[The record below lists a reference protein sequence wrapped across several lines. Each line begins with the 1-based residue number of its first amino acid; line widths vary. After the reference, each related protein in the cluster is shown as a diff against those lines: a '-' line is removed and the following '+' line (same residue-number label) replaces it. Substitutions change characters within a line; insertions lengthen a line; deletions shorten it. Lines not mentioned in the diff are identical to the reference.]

1 MAARLRTAAAAL
13 LAGAA
18 LIVLWP
24 SPLPLPSPAG
34 DTGFLACAPGA
45 TGAAGRNDEVRTQ
58 DGLGVTV
65 VTPSDYRPGRAY
77 GLLVLFPPAGLA
89 RGGAERYY
97 GLTEKATR
105 QGWIVA
111 YSDHL
116 PLGRAAVAA
125 QARVPAVVRSRW
137 CIDPSQIVYAGHSD
151 GATIAQLAALSDPPA
166 AIIASAA
173 GIDSVDLAAEGCAG
187 ASDVLVLHNPADERF
202 PSYGQHNA
210 SVWAACLGCAPLP
223 STVGD
228 CVEFPNCRD
237 AHRVAL
243 CPTTEPHARLP
254 QSFAARLLAFS
265 ATHNHRG

>member
-1 MAARLRTAAAAL
+1 MATRLRIAAVAL

-18 LIVLWP
+18 LAVLWP
-24 SPLPLPSPAG
+24 SPLPLPGPAG
-34 DTGFLACAPGA
+34 DTGSLACAPGA
-45 TGAAGRNDEVRTQ
+45 TGTAGRTDAVLTQ

-65 VTPSDYRPGRAY
+65 VTPSDYRPGRGY
-77 GLLVLFPPAGLA
+77 GLLVLFPPAGFT

-97 GLTEKATR
+97 GLTEAATR

-125 QARVPAVVRSRW
+125 QSRVPAVVRSHW
-137 CIDPSQIVYAGHSD
+137 CIDPAQIVYAGHSD
-151 GATIAQLAALSDPPA
+151 GATIAQLAALLDPPA

-173 GIDSVDLAAEGCAG
+173 GIDAADLAAEGCAG
-187 ASDVLVLHNPADERF
+187 TSDVLVLHNPADERF

-210 SVWAACLGCAPLP
+210 PVFAACLGCAPNP
-223 STVGD
+223 RTVAD
-228 CVEFPNCRD
+228 CVEFPGCRD
-237 AHRVAL
+237 AHSVAL

-254 QSFAARLLAFS
+254 HAFAARLLAFS
-265 ATHNHRG
+265 ATYNHRG